1 MSKESVLDSGAHLED
16 DEPPCSESGPEIRSG
31 APLLAPSSPP
41 PPFSSLYFPSTLQQA
56 ARKASI
62 TEPEP
67 PPPFCPV
74 NPTQP
79 GSSAPGCTLE
89 RDIKAAIPRDSK
101 GESSSKAADEAEP
114 PPPYTDGSSPLD
126 SFTYVMAAAGG
137 PASIITQVQQ
147 TGPQQGNSLAG
158 GFALDWSFALRD
170 TNAND

>member
-1 MSKESVLDSGAHLED
+1 MESHLED
-16 DEPPCSESGPEIRSG
+16 EGPPYSECDPQSRSR
-31 APLLAPSSPP
+31 APLLAPPSPP
-41 PPFSSLYFPSTLQQA
+41 PPFSSLYFPSAHQQA

-74 NPTQP
+74 SLFQP
-79 GSSAPGCTLE
+79 GSSATGCTLE
-89 RDIKAAIPRDSK
+89 QETKAALPRDTK
-101 GESSSKAADEAEP
+101 GESSSKAADDADP

-158 GFALDWSFALRD
+158 RFASSWRYCFWTALLIINRRRGRG
-170 TNAND
+170 